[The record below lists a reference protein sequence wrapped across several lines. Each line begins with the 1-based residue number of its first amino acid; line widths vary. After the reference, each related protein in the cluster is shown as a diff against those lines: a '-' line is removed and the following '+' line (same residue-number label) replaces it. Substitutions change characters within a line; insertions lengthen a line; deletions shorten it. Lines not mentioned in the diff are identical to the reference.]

1 MKKSILFKKLGIIL
15 LISQTLVGV
24 PMLAQESILET
35 TVQTETESATT
46 ETSQTVANL
55 ESETTSQTVMQEKES
70 SSAIA
75 ESSSGNVV
83 AATTETTNEIQ
94 NSDTDEKAVSAENA
108 FSETDYKQATALE
121 LATLVREKKVMSEE
135 LVKIALAIT
144 KRENPTLNA
153 VITLREEAALTEAKA
168 LQDTGQPFLGVP
180 LLLKGLGQSLKGE
193 SNTNGFGFLQD
204 QVAGG
209 TSTFVKALQNAGFII
224 IGQTNYPEL
233 GWKNI
238 SDSKLYGV
246 SVNPWNPNHYSGGS
260 SGGAGASV
268 AAAFV
273 PIASGSDAGG
283 SIRIPAS
290 WTGTVGLKPS
300 RGVIIGNSNSAKGQT
315 VHFGLSRTVA
325 DTNALFETLLTKKD
339 LPAGHLSQAQP
350 IAYTT
355 ESPAGTPVSA
365 EAKEAVAEA
374 VAFLKDQGYTLVE
387 VKHPVDGERL
397 MKNYYT
403 VAAGSAG
410 IADFMARQK
419 LKRPLE
425 RNDVELLT
433 WALFQ
438 TGKNITSEETT
449 AAWTDIALQAQAMN
463 EFYQQYPILLTP
475 TTAATAPSIDN
486 PLLKPEHAAQM
497 EKIDQLSPAEQ
508 KQLIYDQW
516 LTAFTYT
523 PFTQQANLFGHPALS
538 VPTYVSKEGLPLGI
552 QFNSALNEDRTLL
565 QLGALFENNH
575 KINQPHV
582 EEPDK
587 EPDASGEAD
596 KDKEPNASGEPD
608 KDKEPNASGEP
619 EKDKEPNASG
629 EPDKDKEPD
638 ASGEP
643 EKDKEPNA
651 SGEPDKDKEPNASG
665 EPEKDK
671 EPDASGE
678 ADKDKEP
685 DASGEPEKDKE
696 PNASGEPEKDKDSD
710 ASGKPDKDKETKTS
724 EEPIEGKNQNPD
736 KAGKTTSE
744 SSLDNSLNSSANQGT
759 KSTGS
764 THAFSD
770 KNMIGKQEQLPKK
783 VLPKAGAEVPS
794 TFWIVLG
801 GAFLV
806 TSGTIYIRKTRKR

>member
-35 TVQTETESATT
+35 TVQTETESVTT

-75 ESSSGNVV
+75 ESSSGNAV
-83 AATTETTNEIQ
+83 AVTTETTNEIQ
-94 NSDTDEKAVSAENA
+94 NSDTDGKAVSAENA
-108 FSETDYKQATALE
+108 FSEADYKQATALE
-121 LATLVREKKVMSEE
+121 LATLVREKKVTSEE

-193 SNTNGFGFLQD
+193 SNTNGFGFLRD

-449 AAWTDIALQAQAMN
+449 AAWTDIALQAQAMD

-582 EEPDK
+582 EEPEKDK
-587 EPDASGEAD
+587 DPDASGEPDKDKDPDASGEPDKDKDPNASGEPD
-596 KDKEPNASGEPD
+596 KDKEPDASGEPD

-629 EPDKDKEPD
+629 EPDKNKEP
-638 ASGEP
+638 
-643 EKDKEPNA
+643 
-651 SGEPDKDKEPNASG
+651 
-665 EPEKDK
+665 
-671 EPDASGE
+671 
-678 ADKDKEP
+678 
-685 DASGEPEKDKE
+685 
-696 PNASGEPEKDKDSD
+696 D

-724 EEPIEGKNQNPD
+724 EGPIEGKDQNQNPD

-759 KSTGS
+759 KSTES
-764 THAFSD
+764 THAFSN
-770 KNMIGKQEQLPKK
+770 KSMIGKQEQLPKK

-806 TSGTIYIRKTRKR
+806 TSGTIYIRKTRK

>member
-35 TVQTETESATT
+35 TVQTETESVTT
-46 ETSQTVANL
+46 DTSQTVANL

-83 AATTETTNEIQ
+83 AVTTETTNEIQ

-121 LATLVREKKVMSEE
+121 LATLVREKKVTSEE

-449 AAWTDIALQAQAMN
+449 AAWTDIALQAQAMD

-497 EKIDQLSPAEQ
+497 EKIDQLSSAEQ

-582 EEPDK
+582 EEP
-587 EPDASGEAD
+587 
-596 KDKEPNASGEPD
+596 
-608 KDKEPNASGEP
+608 
-619 EKDKEPNASG
+619 EKDKEPDASG

-643 EKDKEPNA
+643 
-651 SGEPDKDKEPNASG
+651 DKDK
-665 EPEKDK
+665 
-671 EPDASGE
+671 
-678 ADKDKEP
+678 
-685 DASGEPEKDKE
+685 EPEKDKE

-744 SSLDNSLNSSANQGT
+744 SSLANSLNSSANQGT

>member
-35 TVQTETESATT
+35 TVQTETESVTT

-70 SSAIA
+70 SSTIA
-75 ESSSGNVV
+75 ESSSGNAV
-83 AATTETTNEIQ
+83 AVTTETTNEIQ
-94 NSDTDEKAVSAENA
+94 KSDTDGKAVSAESV
-108 FSETDYKQATALE
+108 FSEADYKQATALE
-121 LATLVREKKVMSEE
+121 LATLVREKKVTSEE

-355 ESPAGTPVSA
+355 ESPAGTPISA

-449 AAWTDIALQAQAMN
+449 AAWTDIALQAQAMD

-587 EPDASGEAD
+587 
-596 KDKEPNASGEPD
+596 DKEPDTSGEPD
-608 KDKEPNASGEP
+608 KDKEPNASGELD
-619 EKDKEPNASG
+619 KDKDPDASGEPDKDKDPDASG
-629 EPDKDKEPD
+629 EPDKDKELD
-638 ASGEP
+638 TSGE
-643 EKDKEPNA
+643 
-651 SGEPDKDKEPNASG
+651 
-665 EPEKDK
+665 
-671 EPDASGE
+671 
-678 ADKDKEP
+678 
-685 DASGEPEKDKE
+685 
-696 PNASGEPEKDKDSD
+696 
-710 ASGKPDKDKETKTS
+710 PDKDKETKTS
-724 EEPIEGKNQNPD
+724 EGPIEGKDQNQNQNQNQNPD
-736 KAGKTTSE
+736 KSGKTTSE

-759 KSTGS
+759 KSTES

-770 KNMIGKQEQLPKK
+770 KNMIGKKEQLPKK

-794 TFWIVLG
+794 TFWVVLG

-806 TSGTIYIRKTRKR
+806 TSGTIYIRKTRK

>member
-1 MKKSILFKKLGIIL
+1 
-15 LISQTLVGV
+15 
-24 PMLAQESILET
+24 MLAQESILET
-35 TVQTETESATT
+35 TVQTETESVTT
-46 ETSQTVANL
+46 DTSQTVANL

-83 AATTETTNEIQ
+83 AVTTETTNEIQ

-121 LATLVREKKVMSEE
+121 LATLVREKKVTSEE

-449 AAWTDIALQAQAMN
+449 AAWTDIALQAQAMD

-497 EKIDQLSPAEQ
+497 EKIDQLSSAEQ

-582 EEPDK
+582 EEP
-587 EPDASGEAD
+587 
-596 KDKEPNASGEPD
+596 
-608 KDKEPNASGEP
+608 
-619 EKDKEPNASG
+619 EKDKEPDASG

-643 EKDKEPNA
+643 
-651 SGEPDKDKEPNASG
+651 DKDK
-665 EPEKDK
+665 
-671 EPDASGE
+671 
-678 ADKDKEP
+678 
-685 DASGEPEKDKE
+685 EPEKDKE

-744 SSLDNSLNSSANQGT
+744 SSLANSLNSSANQGT

>member
-35 TVQTETESATT
+35 TVQTETESVTT

-83 AATTETTNEIQ
+83 AVTTETTNEIQ
-94 NSDTDEKAVSAENA
+94 NSDTDEKAVSAESV
-108 FSETDYKQATALE
+108 FSEADYKQATALE
-121 LATLVREKKVMSEE
+121 LATLVREKKVTSEE

-355 ESPAGTPVSA
+355 ESPAGTPISA

-410 IADFMARQK
+410 IADFMVRQK

-449 AAWTDIALQAQAMN
+449 AAWTDIALQAQAMD

-587 EPDASGEAD
+587 
-596 KDKEPNASGEPD
+596 
-608 KDKEPNASGEP
+608 
-619 EKDKEPNASG
+619 DKEPNASG

-643 EKDKEPNA
+643 EKDKEPDA
-651 SGEPDKDKEPNASG
+651 SGEPEKDKEPNASG

-685 DASGEPEKDKE
+685 DASGK
-696 PNASGEPEKDKDSD
+696 PEKDKDSD
-710 ASGKPDKDKETKTS
+710 ASGKPEKDKETKTS
-724 EEPIEGKNQNPD
+724 EGPIEGKDQNQNQNQNQNPD

-744 SSLDNSLNSSANQGT
+744 SSLDNSLKSSANQGT

-770 KNMIGKQEQLPKK
+770 KNMIGKKEQLPKK
-783 VLPKAGAEVPS
+783 VLPKAGVEVPS

>member
-1 MKKSILFKKLGIIL
+1 
-15 LISQTLVGV
+15 
-24 PMLAQESILET
+24 MLAQESILET
-35 TVQTETESATT
+35 TVQTETESVTT

-75 ESSSGNVV
+75 ESSSGNAV
-83 AATTETTNEIQ
+83 AVTTETTNEIQ
-94 NSDTDEKAVSAENA
+94 NSDTDGKAVSAESV
-108 FSETDYKQATALE
+108 FSEADYKQATALE
-121 LATLVREKKVMSEE
+121 LATLVREKKVTSEE

-355 ESPAGTPVSA
+355 ESPAGTPISA

-449 AAWTDIALQAQAMN
+449 AAWTDIALQAQAMD

-587 EPDASGEAD
+587 
-596 KDKEPNASGEPD
+596 DKEPDTSGEPD
-608 KDKEPNASGEP
+608 KDKEPNASGELD
-619 EKDKEPNASG
+619 KDKDPDASGEPDKDKDPDASG
-629 EPDKDKEPD
+629 EPDKDKELD
-638 ASGEP
+638 TSGE
-643 EKDKEPNA
+643 
-651 SGEPDKDKEPNASG
+651 
-665 EPEKDK
+665 
-671 EPDASGE
+671 
-678 ADKDKEP
+678 
-685 DASGEPEKDKE
+685 
-696 PNASGEPEKDKDSD
+696 
-710 ASGKPDKDKETKTS
+710 PDKDKETKTS
-724 EEPIEGKNQNPD
+724 EGPIEGKDQNQNQNQNQNPD
-736 KAGKTTSE
+736 KSGKTTSE

-759 KSTGS
+759 KSTES

-770 KNMIGKQEQLPKK
+770 KNMIGKKEQLPKK

-794 TFWIVLG
+794 TFWVVLG

-806 TSGTIYIRKTRKR
+806 TSGTIYIRKTRK

>member
-35 TVQTETESATT
+35 TVQTETESVTT

-75 ESSSGNVV
+75 ESSSGNAV
-83 AATTETTNEIQ
+83 AVTTETTNEIQ
-94 NSDTDEKAVSAENA
+94 NSDTDGKAVSAESV
-108 FSETDYKQATALE
+108 FSEADYKQATALE
-121 LATLVREKKVMSEE
+121 LATLVREKKVTSEE

-193 SNTNGFGFLQD
+193 SNTNGFGFLRD

-339 LPAGHLSQAQP
+339 LPTGHLSQAQP

-449 AAWTDIALQAQAMN
+449 AAWTDIALQAQAMD

-587 EPDASGEAD
+587 
-596 KDKEPNASGEPD
+596 DKEPDTSGEPD
-608 KDKEPNASGEP
+608 KDKEPNASGELD
-619 EKDKEPNASG
+619 KDKDPDASG

-643 EKDKEPNA
+643 
-651 SGEPDKDKEPNASG
+651 DKDKELDTSG
-665 EPEKDK
+665 E
-671 EPDASGE
+671 
-678 ADKDKEP
+678 
-685 DASGEPEKDKE
+685 
-696 PNASGEPEKDKDSD
+696 
-710 ASGKPDKDKETKTS
+710 PDKDKETKTS
-724 EEPIEGKNQNPD
+724 EGPIEGKDQNQNQNQNQNPD
-736 KAGKTTSE
+736 KSGKTTSE

-759 KSTGS
+759 KSTES

-770 KNMIGKQEQLPKK
+770 KNMIGKKEQLPKK

-806 TSGTIYIRKTRKR
+806 TSGTIYIRKTRK

>member
-35 TVQTETESATT
+35 TVQTETESVTT

-75 ESSSGNVV
+75 ESSSGNAV
-83 AATTETTNEIQ
+83 AVTTETTNEIQ
-94 NSDTDEKAVSAENA
+94 NSDTDGKAVSAESV
-108 FSETDYKQATALE
+108 FSEADYKQATALE
-121 LATLVREKKVMSEE
+121 LATLVREKKVTSEE

-355 ESPAGTPVSA
+355 ESPAGTPISA

-449 AAWTDIALQAQAMN
+449 AAWTDIALQAQAMD

-587 EPDASGEAD
+587 
-596 KDKEPNASGEPD
+596 DKEPDTSGEPD
-608 KDKEPNASGEP
+608 KDKEPNASGELD
-619 EKDKEPNASG
+619 KDKDKDPDASGEPDKDKDPDASG
-629 EPDKDKEPD
+629 EPDKDKELD
-638 ASGEP
+638 TSGE
-643 EKDKEPNA
+643 
-651 SGEPDKDKEPNASG
+651 
-665 EPEKDK
+665 
-671 EPDASGE
+671 
-678 ADKDKEP
+678 
-685 DASGEPEKDKE
+685 
-696 PNASGEPEKDKDSD
+696 
-710 ASGKPDKDKETKTS
+710 PDKDKETKTS
-724 EEPIEGKNQNPD
+724 EGPIEGKDQNQNQNPD
-736 KAGKTTSE
+736 KSGKTTSE

-759 KSTGS
+759 KSTES

-770 KNMIGKQEQLPKK
+770 KNMIGKKEQLPKK

-794 TFWIVLG
+794 TFWVVLG

-806 TSGTIYIRKTRKR
+806 TSGTIYIRKTRK

>member
-35 TVQTETESATT
+35 TVQTETESVTT
-46 ETSQTVANL
+46 ETSQTVASL

-75 ESSSGNVV
+75 ESSSGNAV
-83 AATTETTNEIQ
+83 AVTTETTNEIQ
-94 NSDTDEKAVSAENA
+94 NSDTDGKAVSAENA
-108 FSETDYKQATALE
+108 FSEADYKQATALE
-121 LATLVREKKVMSEE
+121 LATLVREKKVTSEE

-193 SNTNGFGFLQD
+193 SNTNGFGFLRD

-449 AAWTDIALQAQAMN
+449 AAWTDIALQAQAMD

-582 EEPDK
+582 EEPEKDK
-587 EPDASGEAD
+587 DPDASGEPDKDKDPDASGEPDKDPNASGEPD
-596 KDKEPNASGEPD
+596 KDKEPDASGEPD

-638 ASGEP
+638 ASG
-643 EKDKEPNA
+643 
-651 SGEPDKDKEPNASG
+651 
-665 EPEKDK
+665 
-671 EPDASGE
+671 
-678 ADKDKEP
+678 
-685 DASGEPEKDKE
+685 
-696 PNASGEPEKDKDSD
+696 
-710 ASGKPDKDKETKTS
+710 KPDKDKETKTS
-724 EEPIEGKNQNPD
+724 EGPIEGKDQNQNPD

-759 KSTGS
+759 KSPES
-764 THAFSD
+764 THAFSN
-770 KNMIGKQEQLPKK
+770 KSMIGKQEQLPKK

-806 TSGTIYIRKTRKR
+806 TSGTIYIRKTRK

>member
-35 TVQTETESATT
+35 TVQTETESVTT
-46 ETSQTVANL
+46 ETSQTVASL

-75 ESSSGNVV
+75 ESSSRNVV
-83 AATTETTNEIQ
+83 AVTTETTNEIQ
-94 NSDTDEKAVSAENA
+94 NSDTDGKAVSAESV

-121 LATLVREKKVMSEE
+121 LATLVREKKVTSEE

-449 AAWTDIALQAQAMN
+449 AAWTDIALQAQAMD

-538 VPTYVSKEGLPLGI
+538 VPTYVSKEGLLLGI

-587 EPDASGEAD
+587 GKEPDT
-596 KDKEPNASGEPD
+596 SGEPD
-608 KDKEPNASGEP
+608 KDKGPDISGEP

-629 EPDKDKEPD
+629 EP
-638 ASGEP
+638 
-643 EKDKEPNA
+643 EKDKDPNA
-651 SGEPDKDKEPNASG
+651 SGEPDKDK
-665 EPEKDK
+665 
-671 EPDASGE
+671 
-678 ADKDKEP
+678 
-685 DASGEPEKDKE
+685 EPEKDKE

-744 SSLDNSLNSSANQGT
+744 SSLANSLNSSANQGT

-806 TSGTIYIRKTRKR
+806 TSGTIYIRKTRKQ

>member
-35 TVQTETESATT
+35 TVQTETESVTT

-75 ESSSGNVV
+75 ESSSRNVV
-83 AATTETTNEIQ
+83 AVTTETTNEIQ
-94 NSDTDEKAVSAENA
+94 NSDTDGKAVSAESV
-108 FSETDYKQATALE
+108 FSEADYKQATALE
-121 LATLVREKKVMSEE
+121 LATLVREKKVTSEE

-238 SDSKLYGV
+238 SNSKLYGV

-300 RGVIIGNSNSAKGQT
+300 RGVIIGNSNSTKGQT

-449 AAWTDIALQAQAMN
+449 AAWTDIALQAQAMD

-582 EEPDK
+582 EEPEKDK
-587 EPDASGEAD
+587 EPDASGEPEKDKDPNAHVEEPE
-596 KDKEPNASGEPD
+596 KDKEPDASGEPEKDKDPNASGEPD
-608 KDKEPNASGEP
+608 KDKEP
-619 EKDKEPNASG
+619 DASG

-643 EKDKEPNA
+643 EKDKDPNA
-651 SGEPDKDKEPNASG
+651 SGEPDKDKEPDASG
-665 EPEKDK
+665 EPDK
-671 EPDASGE
+671 
-678 ADKDKEP
+678 DKDKEP
-685 DASGEPEKDKE
+685 
-696 PNASGEPEKDKDSD
+696 D

-736 KAGKTTSE
+736 KSGKTTSE

-759 KSTGS
+759 KSTES
-764 THAFSD
+764 THAFSN
-770 KNMIGKQEQLPKK
+770 KSMIGKQEQLPKK

-801 GAFLV
+801 GAFLL
-806 TSGTIYIRKTRKR
+806 TSGTIYIRKTRK

>member
-35 TVQTETESATT
+35 TVQTETESVTT
-46 ETSQTVANL
+46 ETSQTVASL

-75 ESSSGNVV
+75 ESSSGNAV
-83 AATTETTNEIQ
+83 AVTTETTNEIQ
-94 NSDTDEKAVSAENA
+94 NSDTDGKAVSAENA
-108 FSETDYKQATALE
+108 FSEADYKQATALE
-121 LATLVREKKVMSEE
+121 LATLVREKKVTSEE

-193 SNTNGFGFLQD
+193 SNTNGFGFLRD

-449 AAWTDIALQAQAMN
+449 AAWTDIALQAQAMD

-582 EEPDK
+582 EEPEKDK
-587 EPDASGEAD
+587 DPDASGEPDKDKAPDASGEPDKDPNASGEPD
-596 KDKEPNASGEPD
+596 KDKEPDASGEPD

-638 ASGEP
+638 ASG
-643 EKDKEPNA
+643 
-651 SGEPDKDKEPNASG
+651 
-665 EPEKDK
+665 
-671 EPDASGE
+671 
-678 ADKDKEP
+678 
-685 DASGEPEKDKE
+685 
-696 PNASGEPEKDKDSD
+696 
-710 ASGKPDKDKETKTS
+710 KPDKDKETKTS
-724 EEPIEGKNQNPD
+724 EGPIEGKDQNQNPD

-759 KSTGS
+759 KSTES
-764 THAFSD
+764 THAFSN
-770 KNMIGKQEQLPKK
+770 KSMIGKQEQLPKK

-806 TSGTIYIRKTRKR
+806 TSGTIYIRKTRK

>member
-1 MKKSILFKKLGIIL
+1 
-15 LISQTLVGV
+15 
-24 PMLAQESILET
+24 MLAQESILET
-35 TVQTETESATT
+35 TVQTETESVTT

-75 ESSSGNVV
+75 ESSSGNAV
-83 AATTETTNEIQ
+83 AVTTETTNEIQ
-94 NSDTDEKAVSAENA
+94 NSDTDGKAVSAESV
-108 FSETDYKQATALE
+108 FSEADYKQATALE
-121 LATLVREKKVMSEE
+121 LATLVREKKVTSEE

-355 ESPAGTPVSA
+355 ESPAGTPISA

-449 AAWTDIALQAQAMN
+449 AAWTDIALQAQAMD

-497 EKIDQLSPAEQ
+497 KKIDQLSPAEQ

-587 EPDASGEAD
+587 
-596 KDKEPNASGEPD
+596 DKEPDTSGEPD
-608 KDKEPNASGEP
+608 KDKEPNASGELD
-619 EKDKEPNASG
+619 KDKDPDASGEPDKDKDPDASG
-629 EPDKDKEPD
+629 EPDKDKELD
-638 ASGEP
+638 TSGE
-643 EKDKEPNA
+643 
-651 SGEPDKDKEPNASG
+651 
-665 EPEKDK
+665 
-671 EPDASGE
+671 
-678 ADKDKEP
+678 
-685 DASGEPEKDKE
+685 
-696 PNASGEPEKDKDSD
+696 
-710 ASGKPDKDKETKTS
+710 PDKDKETKTS
-724 EEPIEGKNQNPD
+724 EGPIEGKDQNQNQNQNQNPD
-736 KAGKTTSE
+736 KSGKTTSE

-759 KSTGS
+759 KSTES

-770 KNMIGKQEQLPKK
+770 KNMIGKKEQLPKK

-794 TFWIVLG
+794 TFWVVLG

-806 TSGTIYIRKTRKR
+806 TSGTIYIRKTRK

>member
-35 TVQTETESATT
+35 TVQTETESVTT

-75 ESSSGNVV
+75 ESSSRNVV
-83 AATTETTNEIQ
+83 AVTTETTNEIQ
-94 NSDTDEKAVSAENA
+94 NSDTDGKAVSAENA
-108 FSETDYKQATALE
+108 FSEADYKQATALE
-121 LATLVREKKVMSEE
+121 LATLVREKKVTSEE

-193 SNTNGFGFLQD
+193 SNTNGFGFLRD

-449 AAWTDIALQAQAMN
+449 AAWTDIALQAQAMD

-486 PLLKPEHAAQM
+486 LLLKPEHAAQM

-582 EEPDK
+582 E
-587 EPDASGEAD
+587 
-596 KDKEPNASGEPD
+596 NQ
-608 KDKEPNASGEP
+608 
-619 EKDKEPNASG
+619 
-629 EPDKDKEPD
+629 
-638 ASGEP
+638 
-643 EKDKEPNA
+643 
-651 SGEPDKDKEPNASG
+651 
-665 EPEKDK
+665 
-671 EPDASGE
+671 
-678 ADKDKEP
+678 
-685 DASGEPEKDKE
+685 
-696 PNASGEPEKDKDSD
+696 
-710 ASGKPDKDKETKTS
+710 TKTKTQMQAS
-724 EEPIEGKNQNPD
+724 NQIKTKSRMQVANQTKTKSQMQAANQIKTKNQMQV
-736 KAGKTTSE
+736 
-744 SSLDNSLNSSANQGT
+744 ANQKKIKTQMQVANQKKT
-759 KSTGS
+759 K
-764 THAFSD
+764 
-770 KNMIGKQEQLPKK
+770 KQKQVKDQSKEKIKTKTQTKLEK
-783 VLPKAGAEVPS
+783 L
-794 TFWIVLG
+794 
-801 GAFLV
+801 LV
-806 TSGTIYIRKTRKR
+806 SHP

>member
-35 TVQTETESATT
+35 TVQTETESVTT

-75 ESSSGNVV
+75 ESSSRNVV
-83 AATTETTNEIQ
+83 AVTTETTNEIQ
-94 NSDTDEKAVSAENA
+94 NSDTDGKAVSAESV

-121 LATLVREKKVMSEE
+121 LATLVREKKVTSEE

-449 AAWTDIALQAQAMN
+449 AAWTDIALQAQAMD

-587 EPDASGEAD
+587 GKEPDTSGEPD
-596 KDKEPNASGEPD
+596 KDKGPDISGEPEKDKDPNASGEPD
-608 KDKEPNASGEP
+608 KDK
-619 EKDKEPNASG
+619 
-629 EPDKDKEPD
+629 
-638 ASGEP
+638 
-643 EKDKEPNA
+643 
-651 SGEPDKDKEPNASG
+651 
-665 EPEKDK
+665 
-671 EPDASGE
+671 
-678 ADKDKEP
+678 
-685 DASGEPEKDKE
+685 EPEKDKE

-806 TSGTIYIRKTRKR
+806 TSGTIYIRKTRKQ

>member
-35 TVQTETESATT
+35 TVQTETESVTT
-46 ETSQTVANL
+46 ETSQTVASL

-83 AATTETTNEIQ
+83 AVTTETTNEIQ
-94 NSDTDEKAVSAENA
+94 NSDTDRKAVSEENV
-108 FSETDYKQATALE
+108 FSEADYKQATALE
-121 LATLVREKKVMSEE
+121 LATLVREKKVTSEE

-193 SNTNGFGFLQD
+193 SNTNGFGFLRD

-449 AAWTDIALQAQAMN
+449 AAWTDIALQA
-463 EFYQQYPILLTP
+463 
-475 TTAATAPSIDN
+475 
-486 PLLKPEHAAQM
+486 
-497 EKIDQLSPAEQ
+497 
-508 KQLIYDQW
+508 
-516 LTAFTYT
+516 
-523 PFTQQANLFGHPALS
+523 
-538 VPTYVSKEGLPLGI
+538 
-552 QFNSALNEDRTLL
+552 
-565 QLGALFENNH
+565 
-575 KINQPHV
+575 
-582 EEPDK
+582 
-587 EPDASGEAD
+587 
-596 KDKEPNASGEPD
+596 
-608 KDKEPNASGEP
+608 
-619 EKDKEPNASG
+619 
-629 EPDKDKEPD
+629 
-638 ASGEP
+638 
-643 EKDKEPNA
+643 
-651 SGEPDKDKEPNASG
+651 
-665 EPEKDK
+665 
-671 EPDASGE
+671 
-678 ADKDKEP
+678 
-685 DASGEPEKDKE
+685 
-696 PNASGEPEKDKDSD
+696 
-710 ASGKPDKDKETKTS
+710 
-724 EEPIEGKNQNPD
+724 
-736 KAGKTTSE
+736 
-744 SSLDNSLNSSANQGT
+744 
-759 KSTGS
+759 
-764 THAFSD
+764 
-770 KNMIGKQEQLPKK
+770 
-783 VLPKAGAEVPS
+783 
-794 TFWIVLG
+794 
-801 GAFLV
+801 
-806 TSGTIYIRKTRKR
+806 

>member
-1 MKKSILFKKLGIIL
+1 
-15 LISQTLVGV
+15 
-24 PMLAQESILET
+24 
-35 TVQTETESATT
+35 
-46 ETSQTVANL
+46 
-55 ESETTSQTVMQEKES
+55 
-70 SSAIA
+70 
-75 ESSSGNVV
+75 
-83 AATTETTNEIQ
+83 
-94 NSDTDEKAVSAENA
+94 
-108 FSETDYKQATALE
+108 
-121 LATLVREKKVMSEE
+121 
-135 LVKIALAIT
+135 
-144 KRENPTLNA
+144 
-153 VITLREEAALTEAKA
+153 
-168 LQDTGQPFLGVP
+168 
-180 LLLKGLGQSLKGE
+180 
-193 SNTNGFGFLQD
+193 
-204 QVAGG
+204 
-209 TSTFVKALQNAGFII
+209 
-224 IGQTNYPEL
+224 
-233 GWKNI
+233 
-238 SDSKLYGV
+238 
-246 SVNPWNPNHYSGGS
+246 
-260 SGGAGASV
+260 
-268 AAAFV
+268 
-273 PIASGSDAGG
+273 
-283 SIRIPAS
+283 
-290 WTGTVGLKPS
+290 
-300 RGVIIGNSNSAKGQT
+300 
-315 VHFGLSRTVA
+315 
-325 DTNALFETLLTKKD
+325 
-339 LPAGHLSQAQP
+339 GHLSQAQP

-449 AAWTDIALQAQAMN
+449 AAWTDIALQAQAMD

-587 EPDASGEAD
+587 
-596 KDKEPNASGEPD
+596 
-608 KDKEPNASGEP
+608 
-619 EKDKEPNASG
+619 
-629 EPDKDKEPD
+629 DKEPD

-643 EKDKEPNA
+643 EKDKDPNA
-651 SGEPDKDKEPNASG
+651 SGEPDKDKEP
-665 EPEKDK
+665 
-671 EPDASGE
+671 
-678 ADKDKEP
+678 
-685 DASGEPEKDKE
+685 
-696 PNASGEPEKDKDSD
+696 D

-736 KAGKTTSE
+736 KSGKTTSE

-759 KSTGS
+759 KSTES
-764 THAFSD
+764 THAFSN
-770 KNMIGKQEQLPKK
+770 KSMIGKQEQLPKK

-794 TFWIVLG
+794 TFWIVL
-801 GAFLV
+801 
-806 TSGTIYIRKTRKR
+806 

>member
-15 LISQTLVGV
+15 LISQTLVGGV

-35 TVQTETESATT
+35 TVQTETESVTT
-46 ETSQTVANL
+46 ETNQTVANL

-75 ESSSGNVV
+75 ESSSRNVV
-83 AATTETTNEIQ
+83 AVTTETTNEIQ
-94 NSDTDEKAVSAENA
+94 NSDTDGKAVSAESV
-108 FSETDYKQATALE
+108 FSEADYKQATALE
-121 LATLVREKKVMSEE
+121 LATLVREKKVTSEE

-300 RGVIIGNSNSAKGQT
+300 RGVIIGNSNSTKGQT

-449 AAWTDIALQAQAMN
+449 AAWTDIALQAQAMD

-538 VPTYVSKEGLPLGI
+538 VPTYVSKEGLPLGGI

-587 EPDASGEAD
+587 DKEPDASGEPD

-608 KDKEPNASGEP
+608 KDKELDTSGE
-619 EKDKEPNASG
+619 
-629 EPDKDKEPD
+629 
-638 ASGEP
+638 
-643 EKDKEPNA
+643 
-651 SGEPDKDKEPNASG
+651 
-665 EPEKDK
+665 
-671 EPDASGE
+671 
-678 ADKDKEP
+678 
-685 DASGEPEKDKE
+685 
-696 PNASGEPEKDKDSD
+696 
-710 ASGKPDKDKETKTS
+710 PDKDKETKTS
-724 EEPIEGKNQNPD
+724 EGPIEGKDQNQNQNQNPD

-744 SSLDNSLNSSANQGT
+744 SSLANSLNSSANQGT
-759 KSTGS
+759 KSTES
-764 THAFSD
+764 THAFSN
-770 KNMIGKQEQLPKK
+770 KSMIGKQEQLPKK

>member
-35 TVQTETESATT
+35 TVQTETESVTT

-75 ESSSGNVV
+75 ESSSRNVV
-83 AATTETTNEIQ
+83 AVTTETTNEIQ

-121 LATLVREKKVMSEE
+121 LATLVREKKVTSEE
-135 LVKIALAIT
+135 LVKIALPIT

-355 ESPAGTPVSA
+355 ESPAGTPISA

-449 AAWTDIALQAQAMN
+449 AAWTDIALQAQAMD

-587 EPDASGEAD
+587 
-596 KDKEPNASGEPD
+596 DKEPDTSGEPD
-608 KDKEPNASGEP
+608 KDKEPNASGELD
-619 EKDKEPNASG
+619 KDKDPDASGEPDKDKDPDASG

-643 EKDKEPNA
+643 
-651 SGEPDKDKEPNASG
+651 DKDKELDTSG
-665 EPEKDK
+665 E
-671 EPDASGE
+671 
-678 ADKDKEP
+678 
-685 DASGEPEKDKE
+685 
-696 PNASGEPEKDKDSD
+696 
-710 ASGKPDKDKETKTS
+710 PDKDKETKTS
-724 EEPIEGKNQNPD
+724 EGPIEGKDQNQNQNQNQNPD
-736 KAGKTTSE
+736 KSGKTTSE

-759 KSTGS
+759 KSTES

-770 KNMIGKQEQLPKK
+770 KNMIGKKEQLPKK

-806 TSGTIYIRKTRKR
+806 TSGTIYIRKTRK

>member
-1 MKKSILFKKLGIIL
+1 
-15 LISQTLVGV
+15 
-24 PMLAQESILET
+24 MLAQESILET
-35 TVQTETESATT
+35 TVQTETESVTT
-46 ETSQTVANL
+46 ETSQTVASL

-75 ESSSGNVV
+75 ESSSGNAV
-83 AATTETTNEIQ
+83 AVTTETTNEIQ
-94 NSDTDEKAVSAENA
+94 NSDTDGKAVSAENA
-108 FSETDYKQATALE
+108 FSEADYKQATALE
-121 LATLVREKKVMSEE
+121 LATLVREKKVTSEE

-193 SNTNGFGFLQD
+193 SNTNGFGFLRD

-449 AAWTDIALQAQAMN
+449 AAWTDIALQAQAMD

-582 EEPDK
+582 EEPEKDK
-587 EPDASGEAD
+587 DPDASGEPDKDKDPDASGEPDKDPNASGEPD
-596 KDKEPNASGEPD
+596 KDKEPDASGEPD

-638 ASGEP
+638 ASG
-643 EKDKEPNA
+643 
-651 SGEPDKDKEPNASG
+651 
-665 EPEKDK
+665 
-671 EPDASGE
+671 
-678 ADKDKEP
+678 
-685 DASGEPEKDKE
+685 
-696 PNASGEPEKDKDSD
+696 
-710 ASGKPDKDKETKTS
+710 KPDKDKETKTS
-724 EEPIEGKNQNPD
+724 EGPIEGKDQNQNPD

-759 KSTGS
+759 KSTES
-764 THAFSD
+764 THAFSN
-770 KNMIGKQEQLPKK
+770 KSMIGKQEQLPKK

-806 TSGTIYIRKTRKR
+806 TSGTIYIRKTRK

>member
-35 TVQTETESATT
+35 TVQTETESVTT
-46 ETSQTVANL
+46 ETSQTVASL

-75 ESSSGNVV
+75 ESSSGNAV
-83 AATTETTNEIQ
+83 AVTTETTNEIQ
-94 NSDTDEKAVSAENA
+94 NSDTDGKAVSAENA
-108 FSETDYKQATALE
+108 FSEADYKQATALE
-121 LATLVREKKVMSEE
+121 LATLVREKKVTSEE

-193 SNTNGFGFLQD
+193 SNTNGFGFLRD

-449 AAWTDIALQAQAMN
+449 AAWTDIALQAQAMD

-475 TTAATAPSIDN
+475 TTTATAPSIDN

-582 EEPDK
+582 EEPEKDK
-587 EPDASGEAD
+587 DPDASGEPDKDKDPDASGEPDKDPNASGEPD
-596 KDKEPNASGEPD
+596 KDKEPDASGEPD

-638 ASGEP
+638 ASG
-643 EKDKEPNA
+643 
-651 SGEPDKDKEPNASG
+651 
-665 EPEKDK
+665 
-671 EPDASGE
+671 
-678 ADKDKEP
+678 
-685 DASGEPEKDKE
+685 
-696 PNASGEPEKDKDSD
+696 
-710 ASGKPDKDKETKTS
+710 KPDKDKETKTS
-724 EEPIEGKNQNPD
+724 EGPIEGKDQNQNPD

-759 KSTGS
+759 KSTES
-764 THAFSD
+764 THAFSN
-770 KNMIGKQEQLPKK
+770 KSMIGKQEQLPKK

-806 TSGTIYIRKTRKR
+806 TSGTIYIRKTRK

>member
-35 TVQTETESATT
+35 TVQTETESVTT
-46 ETSQTVANL
+46 DTSQTVANL

-83 AATTETTNEIQ
+83 AVTTETTNEIQ

-121 LATLVREKKVMSEE
+121 LATLVREKKVTSEE

-153 VITLREEAALTEAKA
+153 VITLREEEALTEAKA

-449 AAWTDIALQAQAMN
+449 AAWTDIALQAQAMD

-497 EKIDQLSPAEQ
+497 EKIDQLSSAEQ

-582 EEPDK
+582 EEP
-587 EPDASGEAD
+587 
-596 KDKEPNASGEPD
+596 
-608 KDKEPNASGEP
+608 
-619 EKDKEPNASG
+619 EKDKEPDASG

-643 EKDKEPNA
+643 
-651 SGEPDKDKEPNASG
+651 DKDK
-665 EPEKDK
+665 
-671 EPDASGE
+671 
-678 ADKDKEP
+678 
-685 DASGEPEKDKE
+685 EPEKDKE

-744 SSLDNSLNSSANQGT
+744 SSLANSLNSSANQGT

>member
-1 MKKSILFKKLGIIL
+1 
-15 LISQTLVGV
+15 
-24 PMLAQESILET
+24 MLAQESILET
-35 TVQTETESATT
+35 TVQTETESVTT
-46 ETSQTVANL
+46 ETSQTVASL

-75 ESSSGNVV
+75 ESSSGNAV
-83 AATTETTNEIQ
+83 AVTTETTNEIQ
-94 NSDTDEKAVSAENA
+94 NSDTDGKAVSAENA
-108 FSETDYKQATALE
+108 FSEADYKQATALE
-121 LATLVREKKVMSEE
+121 LATLVREKNVTSEE

-449 AAWTDIALQAQAMN
+449 AAWTDIALQAQAMD

-497 EKIDQLSPAEQ
+497 ERIDQLSPAEQ

-587 EPDASGEAD
+587 GKEPD
-596 KDKEPNASGEPD
+596 
-608 KDKEPNASGEP
+608 
-619 EKDKEPNASG
+619 ASG

-643 EKDKEPNA
+643 
-651 SGEPDKDKEPNASG
+651 DKDK

-671 EPDASGE
+671 EPD
-678 ADKDKEP
+678 
-685 DASGEPEKDKE
+685 
-696 PNASGEPEKDKDSD
+696 ASGEPEKDKDSD

-759 KSTGS
+759 KSTES

-770 KNMIGKQEQLPKK
+770 KNMIGKKEQLPKK

-806 TSGTIYIRKTRKR
+806 TSGTIYIRKTRK

>member
-35 TVQTETESATT
+35 TVQTETESVTT

-55 ESETTSQTVMQEKES
+55 EAETTSQTVMQEKES
-70 SSAIA
+70 SASIA
-75 ESSSGNVV
+75 ESSSRNVV
-83 AATTETTNEIQ
+83 AVTTETTNEIQ
-94 NSDTDEKAVSAENA
+94 NSDTDGKAVSAESV

-121 LATLVREKKVMSEE
+121 LATLVREKKVTSEE

-339 LPAGHLSQAQP
+339 LPAGHLSQEQP

-374 VAFLKDQGYTLVE
+374 VVFLKDQGYTLVE

-449 AAWTDIALQAQAMN
+449 AAWTDIALQAHAMD

-552 QFNSALNEDRTLL
+552 QFNSAFNEDRTLL

-587 EPDASGEAD
+587 DPDASGERD
-596 KDKEPNASGEPD
+596 KDKEP
-608 KDKEPNASGEP
+608 
-619 EKDKEPNASG
+619 
-629 EPDKDKEPD
+629 
-638 ASGEP
+638 
-643 EKDKEPNA
+643 
-651 SGEPDKDKEPNASG
+651 
-665 EPEKDK
+665 
-671 EPDASGE
+671 
-678 ADKDKEP
+678 
-685 DASGEPEKDKE
+685 
-696 PNASGEPEKDKDSD
+696 
-710 ASGKPDKDKETKTS
+710 KTS

-736 KAGKTTSE
+736 KSGKTTSE

>member
-1 MKKSILFKKLGIIL
+1 
-15 LISQTLVGV
+15 
-24 PMLAQESILET
+24 
-35 TVQTETESATT
+35 
-46 ETSQTVANL
+46 
-55 ESETTSQTVMQEKES
+55 
-70 SSAIA
+70 
-75 ESSSGNVV
+75 
-83 AATTETTNEIQ
+83 
-94 NSDTDEKAVSAENA
+94 
-108 FSETDYKQATALE
+108 
-121 LATLVREKKVMSEE
+121 
-135 LVKIALAIT
+135 
-144 KRENPTLNA
+144 
-153 VITLREEAALTEAKA
+153 
-168 LQDTGQPFLGVP
+168 
-180 LLLKGLGQSLKGE
+180 
-193 SNTNGFGFLQD
+193 
-204 QVAGG
+204 
-209 TSTFVKALQNAGFII
+209 
-224 IGQTNYPEL
+224 
-233 GWKNI
+233 
-238 SDSKLYGV
+238 
-246 SVNPWNPNHYSGGS
+246 NHYSGGS

-449 AAWTDIALQAQAMN
+449 AAWTDIALQAQVMD

-587 EPDASGEAD
+587 
-596 KDKEPNASGEPD
+596 DKEPD
-608 KDKEPNASGEP
+608 ASGEP
-619 EKDKEPNASG
+619 EKDKDPNASG

-643 EKDKEPNA
+643 
-651 SGEPDKDKEPNASG
+651 
-665 EPEKDK
+665 
-671 EPDASGE
+671 
-678 ADKDKEP
+678 DKDKEP
-685 DASGEPEKDKE
+685 DASGEPDKDKE
-696 PNASGEPEKDKDSD
+696 PD

-724 EEPIEGKNQNPD
+724 EGPIEGKDQNQNPD

-759 KSTGS
+759 KSTES
-764 THAFSD
+764 THAFSN
-770 KNMIGKQEQLPKK
+770 KSMIGKQEQLPKK

-794 TFWIVLG
+794 TFWVVLG

-806 TSGTIYIRKTRKR
+806 TSGTIYIRKTRK

>member
-35 TVQTETESATT
+35 TVQTETESVTT

-75 ESSSGNVV
+75 ESSSGNAV
-83 AATTETTNEIQ
+83 AVTTETTNEIQ
-94 NSDTDEKAVSAENA
+94 NSDTDGKAVSAESV
-108 FSETDYKQATALE
+108 FSEADYKQATALE
-121 LATLVREKKVMSEE
+121 LATLVREKKVTSEE

-193 SNTNGFGFLQD
+193 SNTNGFGFLRD

-339 LPAGHLSQAQP
+339 LPTGHLSQAQP

-449 AAWTDIALQAQAMN
+449 AAWTDIALQAQAMD

-587 EPDASGEAD
+587 
-596 KDKEPNASGEPD
+596 DKEPDTSGEPD
-608 KDKEPNASGEP
+608 KDKEPNASGELDKDKDP
-619 EKDKEPNASG
+619 DASGEPDKEPNASG

-643 EKDKEPNA
+643 
-651 SGEPDKDKEPNASG
+651 DKDKELDTSG
-665 EPEKDK
+665 E
-671 EPDASGE
+671 
-678 ADKDKEP
+678 
-685 DASGEPEKDKE
+685 
-696 PNASGEPEKDKDSD
+696 
-710 ASGKPDKDKETKTS
+710 PDKDKETKTS
-724 EEPIEGKNQNPD
+724 EGPIEGKDQNQNQNQNQNPD
-736 KAGKTTSE
+736 KSGKTTSE

-759 KSTGS
+759 KSTES

-770 KNMIGKQEQLPKK
+770 KNMIGKKEQLPKK

-806 TSGTIYIRKTRKR
+806 TSGTIYIRKTRK

>member
-35 TVQTETESATT
+35 TVQTETESVTT

-75 ESSSGNVV
+75 ESSSRNVV
-83 AATTETTNEIQ
+83 AVTTETTNEIQ

-121 LATLVREKKVMSEE
+121 LATLVREKKVTSEE

-153 VITLREEAALTEAKA
+153 VITLEEAALTEAKA

-449 AAWTDIALQAQAMN
+449 AAWTDIALQAQAMD

-486 PLLKPEHAAQM
+486 PLLKSEHAAQM

-587 EPDASGEAD
+587 D
-596 KDKEPNASGEPD
+596 KD
-608 KDKEPNASGEP
+608 
-619 EKDKEPNASG
+619 PNASG

-643 EKDKEPNA
+643 EKDK
-651 SGEPDKDKEPNASG
+651 
-665 EPEKDK
+665 
-671 EPDASGE
+671 
-678 ADKDKEP
+678 
-685 DASGEPEKDKE
+685 
-696 PNASGEPEKDKDSD
+696 DSD
-710 ASGKPDKDKETKTS
+710 ASGKPEKDKETKTS
-724 EEPIEGKNQNPD
+724 EGPIEGKDQNQNPD

-759 KSTGS
+759 KSTES
-764 THAFSD
+764 THAFSN
-770 KNMIGKQEQLPKK
+770 KSMIGKQEQLPKK

-794 TFWIVLG
+794 TFWVVLG

-806 TSGTIYIRKTRKR
+806 TSGTIYIRKTRK